1 MTFLK
6 DFSMRFSILR
16 PAYRISTAML
26 ANMLGMKTNGNI
38 TMIEKGQCYVAL
50 DKLNKI
56 SEIFA
61 IEISWLFR
69 QSKVPYTEN
78 TMPRFE
84 EIIRKFPISKNMR
97 FIQYAPDYYQNY
109 EDRIKFFSLQ
119 DRANIVFLMHY
130 RNTLTALHPYLLNDN
145 TKIKEQ
151 LNTAFSKIK
160 EKLSSGTFAF
170 RFRNVDLEL
179 EYIDQ
184 ALNYILFN
192 PERTIQ
198 DNENTVPSTTYIPPL
213 YQVYDFQDGDEL
225 RNTWYK
231 RPNDK

>member
-16 PAYRISTAML
+16 PAYRLSTAML
-26 ANMLGMKTNGNI
+26 ASMLGMKTNGNI

-50 DKLNKI
+50 DTLNKI

-61 IEISWLFR
+61 VEISWLFR
-69 QSKVPYTEN
+69 QSKIPYTEN

-84 EIIRKFPISKNMR
+84 EIIRDLPISKSMR
-97 FIQYAPDYYQNY
+97 FIQYAPAYYQNY

-130 RNTLTALHPYLLNDN
+130 RDTLITLHPYLLNDN
-145 TKIKEQ
+145 TTIKEQ
-151 LNTAFSKIK
+151 LNTPFSKIK
-160 EKLSSGTFAF
+160 EKLSAGTFSF
-170 RFRNVDLEL
+170 RFRDVEKAL

-198 DNENTVPSTTYIPPL
+198 DNENIVPSTTYIPPL

>member
-78 TMPRFE
+78 
-84 EIIRKFPISKNMR
+84 I
-97 FIQYAPDYYQNY
+97 
-109 EDRIKFFSLQ
+109 
-119 DRANIVFLMHY
+119 FLCKIEP
-130 RNTLTALHPYLLNDN
+130 TLFL
-145 TKIKEQ
+145 
-151 LNTAFSKIK
+151 
-160 EKLSSGTFAF
+160 
-170 RFRNVDLEL
+170 
-179 EYIDQ
+179 
-184 ALNYILFN
+184 
-192 PERTIQ
+192 
-198 DNENTVPSTTYIPPL
+198 
-213 YQVYDFQDGDEL
+213 
-225 RNTWYK
+225 
-231 RPNDK
+231 